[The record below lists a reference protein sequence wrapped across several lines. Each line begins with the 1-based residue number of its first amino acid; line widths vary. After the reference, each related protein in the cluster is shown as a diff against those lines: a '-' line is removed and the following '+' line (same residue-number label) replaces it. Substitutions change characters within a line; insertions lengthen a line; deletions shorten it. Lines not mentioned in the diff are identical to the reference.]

1 MSDLFSYN
9 NQKNFKLVLDPEW
22 YNLLRYEIESEYFNQ
37 ILGKHFC
44 LDVEGGTPL
53 GWDLIS
59 K

>member
-37 ILGKHFC
+37 ILDF
-44 LDVEGGTPL
+44 
-53 GWDLIS
+53 LIEEEQS
-59 K
+59 IHLLLKFSMH